1 MGYYSGG
8 DGKMKIG
15 SVEVATVTT
24 WSFTASQETLDV
36 TTLGDRDRKLVGGTR
51 SISGSA
57 SISWYSA
64 SGASTS
70 QTQAPALIGN
80 LIKLS
85 VGGATP
91 VASDVPTFTLGIT
104 DHAGTAKEITFSV
117 ILTSIAMTSSQGEIL
132 SAEVSFEASDVPSAL
147 TLDEV

>member
-8 DGKMKIG
+8 DGKMKVG

-36 TTLGDRDRKLVGGTR
+36 TTLGDRDRQLIGGTR

-64 SGASTS
+64 SGAASTH
-70 QTQAPALIGN
+70 TQASALMG
-80 LIKLS
+80 KLVKTNGS
-85 VGGATP
+85 
-91 VASDVPTFTLGIT
+91 ASETVTLSLGIT
-104 DHAGTAKEITFSV
+104 DHAGTEKVTTMTV
-117 ILTSIAMTSSQGEIL
+117 ILTSIAMTNSQGEVL
-132 SAEVSFEASDVPSAL
+132 SAEVSFEAASAP
-147 TLDEV
+147 TAVIAA

>member
-8 DGKMKIG
+8 DGKMKVG

-36 TTLGDRDRKLVGGTR
+36 TTLGDRDRQLIGGTR

-64 SGASTS
+64 SGAASTH
-70 QTQAPALIGN
+70 TQASALMG
-80 LIKLS
+80 KLVKTNGS
-85 VGGATP
+85 
-91 VASDVPTFTLGIT
+91 ASETVTLSLGIT
-104 DHAGTAKEITFSV
+104 DHAGTEKVTTMSV
-117 ILTSIAMTSSQGEIL
+117 ILTSIQMTNSQGEVL
-132 SAEVSFEASDVPSAL
+132 SAEVSFEAASAP
-147 TLDEV
+147 TAVIAA

>member
-8 DGKMKIG
+8 DGKMKVG

-36 TTLGDRDRKLVGGTR
+36 TTLGDRDRQLIGGTR

-64 SGASTS
+64 SGSNTK
-70 QTQAPALIGN
+70 QTQASALMGN
-80 LIKLS
+80 LVKTD
-85 VGGATP
+85 GT
-91 VASDVPTFTLGIT
+91 ASDEITLSLGIK
-104 DHAGTAKEITFSV
+104 DHADAEKVTTMTV
-117 ILTSIAMTSSQGEIL
+117 VLTSIAMTSSQGEVL
-132 SAEVSFEASDVPSAL
+132 SAEVSFEAASAP
-147 TLDEV
+147 TAVIAA